1 MKNRIK
7 STIHI
12 LFSILVLPLY
22 LIYLV
27 AKTLGLKDQMFRS
40 FSQSLSLV
48 PGLLGSY
55 LRIAFYRLVMTHC
68 DKDIVIGFAT
78 LFSQQ
83 DTEIQYGTYIGPQ
96 CNIGTCL
103 IEKNCLLG
111 SGVHIL
117 SGKEQH
123 NFTDLDTPLR
133 EQGGEFNKVTIGED
147 SWLGNG
153 AIVMANVGKK
163 CIVAAGAV
171 VVQDVPDYAI
181 VGGNPA
187 KIIKMRQ

>member
-1 MKNRIK
+1 MKKLIK
-7 STIHI
+7 SCVHI

-22 LIYLV
+22 IIYLIG
-27 AKTLGLKDQMFRS
+27 KKLGFEDQVFSS

-55 LRIAFYRLVMTHC
+55 LRVAFYRMTMTHC
-68 DKDIVIGFAT
+68 DREIVIGFAT

-83 DTEIQYGTYIGPQ
+83 DTDIHHGVYIGPQ
-96 CNIGTCL
+96 CNIGKCS
-103 IEKNCLLG
+103 IQKNCLLG

-133 EQGGEFNKVTIGED
+133 EQGGEFNKVVIDED

-153 AIVMANVGKK
+153 AIVMANVGRK